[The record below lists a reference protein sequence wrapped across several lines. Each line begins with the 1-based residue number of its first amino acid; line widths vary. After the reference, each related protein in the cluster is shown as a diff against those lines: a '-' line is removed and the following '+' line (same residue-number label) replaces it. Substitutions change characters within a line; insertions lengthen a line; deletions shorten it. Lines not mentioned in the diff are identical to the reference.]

1 MEIVMFFRNELNLAL
16 KKISELET
24 EINNLKKDT
33 VSRKEF
39 SELQNKL
46 SKAEETI
53 KKLSENKTDEI
64 NKTKP
69 EKNGLQH
76 L

>member
-33 VSRKEF
+33 VSRKE
-39 SELQNKL
+39 L
-46 SKAEETI
+46 SFLRQ
-53 KKLSENKTDEI
+53 KKLLKNFLKTR
-64 NKTKP
+64 
-69 EKNGLQH
+69 LMQ
-76 L
+76 